1 MEQIRKAFIT
11 NCILMSVCFVLLA
24 YNIAMFKTTYDLLH
38 SGDLSALVAIL
49 LIPIFFLVSL
59 GTFIMGIIQVS
70 IAIRN
75 IVKVRKWYTILLLV
89 ISCLIAIA
97 PIVLVLLI
105 FLL

>member
-11 NCILMSVCFVLLA
+11 NCVLMAVCFVLLA
-24 YNIAMFKTTYDLLH
+24 YNIAMFKSTYELLH
-38 SGDLSALVAIL
+38 SGDLSALIAIL
-49 LIPIFFLVSL
+49 LIPIFFLASL
-59 GTFIMGIIQVS
+59 AMLIMGLIQVS
-70 IAIRN
+70 ISVRN
-75 IVKVRKWYTILLLV
+75 IIKVRKWYTILLLV

>member
-11 NCILMSVCFVLLA
+11 NCVLMAVCFVLLA
-24 YNIAMFKTTYDLLH
+24 YNIAMFKSTYELLH
-38 SGDLSALVAIL
+38 SGDLSALIAIL
-49 LIPIFFLVSL
+49 LIPIFFLASL
-59 GTFIMGIIQVS
+59 ATEIMGLIQVS
-70 IAIRN
+70 ISVRN
-75 IVKVRKWYTILLLV
+75 IIKVRKWYTILLLV

>member
-11 NCILMSVCFVLLA
+11 NCVLMAVCFVLLA
-24 YNIAMFKTTYDLLH
+24 YNIAMFKSTYELLH
-38 SGDLSALVAIL
+38 SGDLSALIAIL
-49 LIPIFFLVSL
+49 LIPIFFLASL
-59 GTFIMGIIQVS
+59 ATLIMGLIQVS
-70 IAIRN
+70 ISVRN
-75 IVKVRKWYTILLLV
+75 IIKVRKWYTILLLV

>member
-11 NCILMSVCFVLLA
+11 NCVLMAVCFVLLA
-24 YNIAMFKTTYDLLH
+24 YNIAMFKSTYDLLH
-38 SGDLSALVAIL
+38 SGDLSALIAIL
-49 LIPIFFLVSL
+49 LIPIFFLASL
-59 GTFIMGIIQVS
+59 ATLIMGLIQVS
-70 IAIRN
+70 ISVRN
-75 IVKVRKWYTILLLV
+75 IIKVRKWYTILLLV

>member
-1 MEQIRKAFIT
+1 MELIKKAFIT
-11 NCILMSVCFVLLA
+11 NCILMVVCFVLLG
-24 YNIAMFKTTYDLLH
+24 YNTLMFQTTYDLLRK
-38 SGDLSALVAIL
+38 GDLSTLIAIL

-59 GTFIMGIIQVS
+59 ATLIMGLIQLS

-89 ISCLIAIA
+89 ISALITVA
-97 PIVLVLLI
+97 PVVFVLLI